1 MGNLALRDML
11 ENTELRRAL
20 SWHLTSNHF
29 PPVPDIMID
38 PCLEAIRNAGDG
50 EWDKLVSL
58 PEGVGYKGLTVAPTE
73 AIIDQHHLHSFLA
86 IDE

>member
-11 ENTELRRAL
+11 ENTELRQAL

-38 PCLEAIRNAGDG
+38 PCLEAIRNAVDG

>member
-11 ENTELRRAL
+11 ENTELRQAL

-38 PCLEAIRNAGDG
+38 PCLEAIKNAEEG
-50 EWDKLVSL
+50 EWEKLVSL

>member
-38 PCLEAIRNAGDG
+38 PCLEAIRNAEDG

>member
-1 MGNLALRDML
+1 MGALQAREMA
-11 ENTELRRAL
+11 EIMELRQAL

-38 PCLEAIRNAGDG
+38 PCLEAIDNANAG
-50 EWDKLVSL
+50 EWDKLVGL

>member
-11 ENTELRRAL
+11 ENTELRQAL

-38 PCLEAIRNAGDG
+38 PCLEAIRNAEDG

>member
-1 MGNLALRDML
+1 
-11 ENTELRRAL
+11 
-20 SWHLTSNHF
+20 
-29 PPVPDIMID
+29 MID

>member
-1 MGNLALRDML
+1 MGNLALQDML
-11 ENTELRRAL
+11 ENTELRQAL

-29 PPVPDIMID
+29 PPVPAIMID
-38 PCLEAIRNAGDG
+38 PCIEAIENANAE